1 MPRPSH
7 RPPVLRLD
15 RLPFLAMVGALTGA
29 WLALTPSLLPRTA
42 VFQGALCAVAAIMGY
57 GVGALLGWILRAAG
71 LRLTGTV
78 RRRVWIALLSIAVA
92 GTVLMLILAHGWQQV
107 QRSSLGMEPGISAS
121 SLIIVLVSS
130 AVFAV
135 LLIVCRSILTL
146 IHWVRRRLSRRL
158 PAQAAAWVAVIAVA
172 ASVFWF
178 GRELVVGTGA
188 AALDRAYLAVNDEFT
203 TDEAPPTVSEVSG
216 GPGSSESWESLGRQ
230 GRIFIANTPTIDA
243 ITEFTNTRSSPLPP
257 EGAKQPI
264 RVYVGGGAI
273 GEIDLQAEA
282 ERAVAELE
290 RTGGFN
296 RAVLNVVTGTGRGW
310 VNENQASGLEY
321 LWAGDTATVSM
332 QYSYLPSWMSYLVDE
347 HRAREAGRLLFD
359 AVYARWQE
367 LPKTERPRLVVSGE
381 SLGSYGSEGAFSGAQ
396 DLVARTDGALW
407 VGPTANNLLWQQ
419 FTAERAPGSPVFLP
433 DFDDGESVRF
443 SSDGTS
449 WEGSGRWAA
458 PRIGYLQ
465 HANDPVTWLDFSIAF
480 ERPAWLSDSA
490 ERGPGVPESMVWV
503 PLITVLQ
510 LGVDQLAS
518 GVPAGQ
524 GHEFGQAPAVAWATI
539 LPPDG
544 WQSEDTTRL
553 VTELAARELESLG
566 SSQSSDEID
575 RRSNDAGTE

>member
-15 RLPFLAMVGALTGA
+15 RLPILAMVGALVCA
-29 WLALTPSLLPRTA
+29 WLALTPSLLPRAA
-42 VFQGALCAVAAIMGY
+42 VFQGVLCAVAAILGY
-57 GVGALLGWILRAAG
+57 GIGALVGWLLRATG

-78 RRRVWIALLSIAVA
+78 RRGVWIALLALAVVV
-92 GTVLMLILAHGWQQV
+92 TVVMLILAHGWQQV
-107 QRSSLGMEPGISAS
+107 QRSSLGMEPAVSAS
-121 SLIIVLVSS
+121 SLIVVLVAS

-135 LLIVCRSILTL
+135 LLMLCRSILTL
-146 IHWVRRRLSRRL
+146 VHWIGRRLSRRL
-158 PAQAAAWVAVIAVA
+158 PAQAAAWVAVIVVA
-172 ASVFWF
+172 AGVVWF

-203 TDEAPPTVSEVSG
+203 TDVAPPTVPEVSG
-216 GPGSSESWESLGRQ
+216 GPGSSETWESLGRQ
-230 GRIFIANTPTIDA
+230 GRIFIANTPTVDEIS
-243 ITEFTNTRSSPLPP
+243 EFTTAQSSSLSP
-257 EGAKQPI
+257 ERATQPI
-264 RVYVGGGAI
+264 RVYVGGGAD

-282 ERAVAELE
+282 ERAVVELE

-321 LWAGDTATVSM
+321 LWAGNTATVSM

-367 LPKTERPRLVVSGE
+367 LPATDRPRLVVSGE

-396 DLVARTDGALW
+396 DLAARTDGALW

-419 FTAERAPGSPVFLP
+419 FTAERSPGSAAFLP
-433 DFDDGESVRF
+433 VFDDGETVRF
-443 SSDGTS
+443 SSDGAS
-449 WEGSGRWAA
+449 WEGSGRWAS

-480 ERPAWLSDSA
+480 ERPEWLSDST
-490 ERGPGVPESMVWV
+490 ERGPGVPEAMVWI
-503 PLITVLQ
+503 PMITMLQ
-510 LGVDQLAS
+510 LGVDQVAT

-524 GHEFGQAPAVAWATI
+524 GHEFGQTPAVAWATI

-544 WQSEDTTRL
+544 WQSADTSRL
-553 VTELAARELESLG
+553 ITELAAREVEGLG
-566 SSQSSDEID
+566 SSPAE
-575 RRSNDAGTE
+575 